1 MRGKSITIWN
11 IQKILLKKSLRIL
24 VCSVLGGIIMWG
36 ASTWVLPTMY
46 TTSTSIYVYSSS
58 ERQEESRL
66 DITSSELSASQQ
78 LADTCGVIIQ
88 SNSVLGKVIQQL
100 RLPIS
105 LEDLQDRV
113 EVTTVNDTGVLAVSV
128 SDGRPKQ
135 AREIANTIVDVLPD
149 EFERVVKAGGVEV
162 VDYAEEPEEP
172 SSPNMLLNVLAG
184 ILAGFL
190 ISCGIIFLRE
200 YFDTRVKDEER
211 LSEYFEYEI
220 PVLGVIPSLE
230 EITEEKIARR
240 SRHRNEKR

>member
-1 MRGKSITIWN
+1 M
-11 IQKILLKKSLRIL
+11 
-24 VCSVLGGIIMWG
+24 
-36 ASTWVLPTMY
+36 
-46 TTSTSIYVYSSS
+46 
-58 ERQEESRL
+58 
-66 DITSSELSASQQ
+66 
-78 LADTCGVIIQ
+78 
-88 SNSVLGKVIQQL
+88 
-100 RLPIS
+100 
-105 LEDLQDRV
+105 
-113 EVTTVNDTGVLAVSV
+113 NDTGVLAVSV